1 MAEKVPD
8 CIITCKYKGPYP
20 PSHSQYKVFIAYI
33 GYYRIYLGTNSDK
46 IGLAGLGPCCLLM
59 V

>member
-1 MAEKVPD
+1 MSEKVPG

-20 PSHSQYKVFIAYI
+20 HSHSQCKVFTVYT
-33 GYYRIYLGTNSDK
+33 GYYRIYLGTDSDK
-46 IGLAGLGPCCLLM
+46 IAQAGLGPCCLLM